1 MRSFVVGLAVLGSL
15 AACDSTT
22 ANSNSSQLQL
32 AQHQA
37 QWEHRSFHSYTYDYL
52 NRALLGNANVH
63 VTVTADTVSSVINV
77 DTGVP
82 PEIPVSVPTIDGL
95 FLYAHT
101 VLGEKGATV
110 ILEFDSQLGYP
121 TRVSAFSNNPG
132 GGYDATVSNL
142 QPTS

>member
-22 ANSNSSQLQL
+22 ANSNTGQLQL

-37 QWEHRSFHSYTYDYL
+37 QWEHRSFHSYTYDYH
-52 NRALLGNANVH
+52 NSEPIGNANVH
-63 VTVTADTVSSVINV
+63 VTVTADTVSSALDVVTGMPPQNGVI
-77 DTGVP
+77 
-82 PEIPVSVPTIDGL
+82 VPTIDGL

-101 VLGEKGATV
+101 ILGEKGATV
-110 ILEFDSQLGYP
+110 TLDFDSQLGYP
-121 TRVSAFSNNPG
+121 THVSAFDNNPG

-142 QPTS
+142 HPTE